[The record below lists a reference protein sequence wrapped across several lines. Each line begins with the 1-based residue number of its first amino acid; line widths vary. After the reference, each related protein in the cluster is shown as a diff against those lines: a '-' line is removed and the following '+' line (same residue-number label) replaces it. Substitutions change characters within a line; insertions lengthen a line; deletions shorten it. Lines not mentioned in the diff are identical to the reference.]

1 MKRVYIK
8 ELGAFGEVI
17 STDQATGAARVV
29 EVSTPEGPKMVDVI
43 EKGYTIISTL
53 KAILE
58 LILSLI
64 KGWKR

>member
-8 ELGAFGEVI
+8 ELSTFGEVI
-17 STDQATGAARVV
+17 STNATGAPRVV

-64 KGWKR
+64 KSWKR